1 MKRFLKYIAAM
12 ALGISSL
19 TLRAQ
24 TDVQMSQ
31 YFEVPSYF
39 NPAATGLEDR
49 LRIHAGS
56 RLQWIGIDN
65 APKLFMATADMPVKL
80 FGKRLGVGL
89 TARQSSEGLFRNLT
103 IGAQASYKIR
113 LFKGELGVG
122 IQLGYTNEV
131 FKGSKV
137 FLPDDDD
144 YHEGDDD
151 AIPTTDVSGGAL
163 DMGAGLWYTHRWF
176 YVGIGGQHLN
186 APTIKFGDDLQTT
199 EGTESGKRY
208 EFQVRR
214 ILYFTAGSNIPIKNT
229 LFEVMPSMMFKTDL
243 DFWRAELTGRIR
255 YKKFLTA
262 GIGYRHDDAVVAI
275 LGAEFKGFY
284 IGYSYDYPISAIN
297 KASSGSHEI
306 TAGYS
311 LKLDFSEKNKNKH
324 KSIRIM

>member
-1 MKRFLKYIAAM
+1 MKRFLKYIAVM
-12 ALGISSL
+12 ALGITSL
-19 TLRAQ
+19 TIRAQ

-103 IGAQASYKIR
+103 IGAQASYKVR

-186 APTIKFGDDLQTT
+186 APTIKFDDDLQTS
-199 EGTESGKRY
+199 EGTDSEKRY

-214 ILYFTAGSNIPIKNT
+214 TLYFTAGSNIPIKNT

>member
-12 ALGISSL
+12 ALGFSSL

-103 IGAQASYKIR
+103 IGAQASYKVR

-163 DMGAGLWYTHRWF
+163 DMGAGLWYTHRLF

-186 APTIKFGDDLQTT
+186 APTIKFGDDLQTS
-199 EGTESGKRY
+199 EGTDSEKRY

-214 ILYFTAGSNIPIKNT
+214 TLYFTAGSNIPIKNT

>member
-1 MKRFLKYIAAM
+1 MKRFLKYIAVM
-12 ALGISSL
+12 ALGITSL
-19 TLRAQ
+19 TIRAQ

-103 IGAQASYKIR
+103 IGAQASYKVR

-186 APTIKFGDDLQTT
+186 APTIKFGDDLQTS
-199 EGTESGKRY
+199 EGTDSEKRY

-214 ILYFTAGSNIPIKNT
+214 TLYFTAGSNIPIKNT

-284 IGYSYDYPISAIN
+284 IGYSYWISEN
-297 KASSGSHEI
+297 PCMLSGQLVWSTQPQ
-306 TAGYS
+306 TAR
-311 LKLDFSEKNKNKH
+311 DM
-324 KSIRIM
+324 SIKGEGKVRCQTVL

>member
-56 RLQWIGIDN
+56 RLQWIRIDN

-103 IGAQASYKIR
+103 IGAQASYKVR

-186 APTIKFGDDLQTT
+186 APTIKFGDDLQTS
-199 EGTESGKRY
+199 EGTDSEKRY

-214 ILYFTAGSNIPIKNT
+214 TLYFTAGSNIPIKNT